1 MASPPCST
9 ANQTCPIRWSKRSP
23 ANTNSKCLEPPIPKS
38 VRVAEAPAVGKSV
51 LTYAPL
57 LKAGRRLPGFGAN
70 YSGAT
75 MTDGKRALFEEPRTC
90 QPARR
95 SEKSHCSL
103 TTRRHRREIT
113 IACSRCDETTRVDCL
128 EAVARI
134 AWFSVWIPGKPS
146 SRWVLCPACHQ
157 RAWVKVRW
165 FDS

>member
-1 MASPPCST
+1 
-9 ANQTCPIRWSKRSP
+9 
-23 ANTNSKCLEPPIPKS
+23 
-38 VRVAEAPAVGKSV
+38 
-51 LTYAPL
+51 
-57 LKAGRRLPGFGAN
+57 
-70 YSGAT
+70 
-75 MTDGKRALFEEPRTC
+75 MTDGKRALFEEPPHLSTGT
-90 QPARR
+90 
-95 SEKSHCSL
+95 EIGKESL
-103 TTRRHRREIT
+103 FSDTRRHRREIT